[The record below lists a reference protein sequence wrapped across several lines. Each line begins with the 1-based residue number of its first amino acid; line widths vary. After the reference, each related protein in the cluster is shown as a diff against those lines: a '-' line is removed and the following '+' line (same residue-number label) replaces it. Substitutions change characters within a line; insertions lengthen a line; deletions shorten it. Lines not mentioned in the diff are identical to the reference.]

1 MDHAPNRKKD
11 HRARAASRR
20 QRVFARC
27 ERREGE
33 EEREWERRLGGDRD
47 RVVKMMATDSV
58 EIRNQTSPCPIPDNS
73 LSTLSIKITRKNQDR
88 HWKLRFIYLQC
99 CEYRHTPRRLESNT
113 EHRLHKSAQKI
124 MENVPHPCFR
134 RRLVCRSRINLSYK
148 HIWRAEPPFMLQRG
162 WRRRINAPKDRHGE
176 DAVSTRK
183 IKK

>member
-1 MDHAPNRKKD
+1 MLQTERKTIG
-11 HRARAASRR
+11 RAQHPDDNACSRAAREKGGR
-20 QRVFARC
+20 GGERV
-27 ERREGE
+27 REE
-33 EEREWERRLGGDRD
+33 IGGDRD

-134 RRLVCRSRINLSYK
+134 RRLVCRSRINLSYQ
-148 HIWRAEPPFMLQRG
+148 HIWRAEPPFVLQRG